1 MDQIQTLSN
10 EVSRAISGNDT
21 YETYSRI
28 WRYLLESY
36 IGGEE
41 YRRAGHLVRYQLE
54 TEREY
59 QARLYQTPLE
69 NHCQSVISVYN
80 SFLFREN
87 PRREFGSLTNQPE
100 VEDFLADA
108 DFDGRSLDSFMKD
121 VATWASVFGH
131 CWILC
136 VKPYTGA
143 VTRAEEQAQ
152 GVRPYLSYLTPMVV
166 LDWEWK
172 RTATGRYELVYFKYL
187 EEVTGQIQTVK
198 EWTPWQIVTRV
209 VDTEHDSVQEYRE
222 EPNGLGKIPAVIA
235 YNRKGI
241 QRGIGVSDI
250 SDIADAQKFIYNG
263 ASEIMQSIQMDTH
276 PSLVATPETNVGTGS
291 GALIHIPENI
301 DPGLKPY
308 LLEYSGAGVD
318 KILSAIKHQVD
329 AIDKMANTGAIRAV
343 ESRTL
348 SGVAMRTEFELLNAR
363 LAEKA
368 DNLELAEEQI
378 WRLFAEYMGTR
389 WDGAVEYPGSFN
401 IRDTAD
407 EISQLKTAAE
417 TVGENPA
424 AQAEIVNQ
432 VMEWLGME
440 TGDLP
445 SPQSETTGTN
455 ARTYPSGEPIHPSL
469 PEAYQIKTNAAV
481 PEGQKCYNCAAY
493 TEEGLCTV
501 WNMAPVKA
509 NYWCARWVPIETV
522 SVE

>member
-10 EVSRAISGNDT
+10 EVSKAISGNDT
-21 YETYSRI
+21 YQTYQEI
-28 WRYLLESY
+28 YRYLLESY

-59 QARLYQTPLE
+59 NARLYQTPLD
-69 NHCQSVISVYN
+69 NHCKSVISVYN

-87 PRREFGSLTNQPE
+87 PRREFGSLTGMPE
-100 VEDFLADA
+100 IEDILKDA

-131 CWILC
+131 CWILA

-166 LDWEWK
+166 LDWEWQRSK
-172 RTATGRYELVYFKYL
+172 TGRYELVYFKYL
-187 EEVTGQIQTVK
+187 EEVTGQIQTIK
-198 EWTPWQIVTRV
+198 EWTPWEIYTTV
-209 VDTEHDSVQEYRE
+209 VDVEHDSVQEYTE
-222 EPNGLGKIPAVIA
+222 EKNGLGRIPAVIC
-235 YNRKGI
+235 YNQKGI
-241 QRGIGVSDI
+241 QRGVGVSDI
-250 SDIADAQKFIYNG
+250 ADIADAQKFIYNG
-263 ASEIMQSIQMDTH
+263 KSEIMQSIQMDTH

-291 GALIHIPENI
+291 GALIHMPENL

-308 LLEYSGAGVD
+308 LLEFSGAGVD
-318 KILSAIKHQVD
+318 KILSAIENQVE
-329 AIDKMANTGAIRAV
+329 AIDKMANTGAIRGV

-368 DNLELAEEQI
+368 DNLELAEEQV
-378 WRLFAEYMGTR
+378 WRLIAEYLGVR
-389 WDGAVEYPGSFN
+389 WDGSVEYPGSFN

-407 EISQLKTAAE
+407 EIQQLKLAAE
-417 TVGENPA
+417 TVGEDPMA
-424 AQAEIVNQ
+424 RAEIVKQ

-445 SPQSETTGTN
+445 SPQSESAASN
-455 ARTYPSGEPIHPSL
+455 ARTYPDGEPIDPRL
-469 PEAYQIKTNAAV
+469 PEAYAKYDADA
-481 PEGQKCYNCAAY
+481 EEKQKCYNCAAY
-493 TEEGLCTV
+493 KDGKCAV
-501 WNMAPVKA
+501 WDNANVRG
-509 NYWCARWVPIETV
+509 NYWCARWVPIE
-522 SVE
+522 VEGE